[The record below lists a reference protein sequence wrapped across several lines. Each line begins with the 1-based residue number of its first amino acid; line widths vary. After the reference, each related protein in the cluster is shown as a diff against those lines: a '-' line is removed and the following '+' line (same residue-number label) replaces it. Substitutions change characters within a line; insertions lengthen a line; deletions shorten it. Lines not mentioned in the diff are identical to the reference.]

1 MWGEED
7 ANLFAARKGLGVGL
21 GVVEECVGWVE
32 VECGELR
39 NARRAGLCSG
49 LRGVVRP
56 RMKMASM
63 IFLSLRPN
71 MLSVC
76 TKWSKCAPMGRS
88 SMASHVATW
97 WVLSQCLMSSWRSWS
112 DDILV
117 VEQAGGIPYLPNIV
131 LSLRS
136 LASSF
141 RHVEEITSSALVLC
155 TMSANLRMHAS
166 SK

>member
-63 IFLSLRPN
+63 IFLCGYR
-71 MLSVC
+71 
-76 TKWSKCAPMGRS
+76 ARF
-88 SMASHVATW
+88 
-97 WVLSQCLMSSWRSWS
+97 
-112 DDILV
+112 
-117 VEQAGGIPYLPNIV
+117 IV
-131 LSLRS
+131 TGCIDRCVDQGQVQGE
-136 LASSF
+136 
-141 RHVEEITSSALVLC
+141 H
-155 TMSANLRMHAS
+155 
-166 SK
+166 